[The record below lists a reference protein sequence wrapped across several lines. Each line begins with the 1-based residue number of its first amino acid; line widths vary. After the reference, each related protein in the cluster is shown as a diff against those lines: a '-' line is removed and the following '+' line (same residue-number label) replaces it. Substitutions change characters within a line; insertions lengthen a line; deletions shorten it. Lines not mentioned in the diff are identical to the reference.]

1 MNHLVSQRLDQVAA
15 AYDLVIVGSGFGG
28 AILAQ
33 VARSLGKSVL
43 LVERFQHPRFAIGE
57 STSPLMNLLIEEL
70 AHNYNLPRLLPL
82 TTYGAWQATYP
93 EIGCGLKRG
102 FSYYAQEAG
111 KPFRKSQ
118 NRANELLVAASP
130 NDVLADTHWLRADV
144 DQFLVKEAVTLGVDY
159 VDLTAVACVTF
170 QNDDTLL
177 RLEKGNE
184 SVEVRARLLVDATG
198 PRGFLHRYLELN
210 EREFECYPRTQSLY
224 SHFTH
229 LRRTSEMPEFAEND
243 SPPYCPDDAALHHVY
258 EGGWM
263 WILPFNNGVTSAG
276 FIADE
281 ALSAELQLEDK
292 EGGWRRFMERFPT
305 IGAQFANAREVL
317 PLVHSKRVPFRT
329 SQVVGRNWLML
340 PSAAFFIDPLFSTGM
355 PLTLLGIERLARL
368 IGSEWDNAAA
378 FQEGLNEIGRI
389 TLLEGDNTARFVAGC
404 HASMGHFPQFSAYA
418 MFYFAAASFSEM
430 ARRLDRRT
438 MITRYLAANQ
448 TEFTADLHRFADKAS
463 SEDSDFG
470 LSDVAPCIERL
481 NVAGLADPLKRNWY
495 GVDLKDVIDNAAKLD
510 YTPEE
515 LAPIL
520 ADADWA
526 QC

>member
-1 MNHLVSQRLDQVAA
+1 MESLISKRLNQVASS
-15 AYDLVIVGSGFGG
+15 YDLVIVGSGFGG

-43 LVERFQHPRFAIGE
+43 LVERLQHPRFAIGE
-57 STSPLMNLLIEEL
+57 STSPLMNLLVEEL
-70 AHNYNLPRLLPL
+70 AHRYHLPRLLPL
-82 TTYGAWQATYP
+82 ATYGAWQAAYP

-102 FSYYAQEAG
+102 FSYYAQESG
-111 KPFRKSQ
+111 KPFRKTSD
-118 NRANELLVAASP
+118 RTNELLVAASP

-144 DQFLVKEAVTLGVDY
+144 DQFLVKEAVTLGADY
-159 VDLTAVACVTF
+159 VDLTTVSCVTF
-170 QNDDTLL
+170 ENDQTIL
-177 RLEKGNE
+177 RLEKGND
-184 SVEVRARLLVDATG
+184 SVEVRARLLIDATG
-198 PRGFLHRYLELN
+198 PHGFLHRFLELE
-210 EREFECYPRTQSLY
+210 EREFEGYPRTQSLY

-229 LRRTSEMPEFAEND
+229 LRRTSEMPEFAE
-243 SPPYCPDDAALHHVY
+243 SAAPPYCPDDAALHHVY

-276 FIADE
+276 FIANE
-281 ALSAELQLEDK
+281 TLSEELKLEDK
-292 EGGWRRFMERFPT
+292 AGAWRRFMERFPT
-305 IGAQFANAREVL
+305 IGAQFADAKEIL

-368 IGSEWDNAAA
+368 IGSDWDNARA
-378 FQEGLNEIGRI
+378 FQEGLEEIGRI

-404 HASMGHFPQFSAYA
+404 HAAMGHFPQFAAYS

-438 MITRYLAANQ
+438 MVTRYLAANQ
-448 TEFTADLHRFADKAS
+448 TAFTADLHRFANKTLSGDF
-463 SEDSDFG
+463 DFG
-470 LSDVAPCIERL
+470 LKEIAPCIERL
-481 NVAGLADPLKRNWY
+481 NVAGLADESKRNWY
-495 GVDLKDVIDNAAKLD
+495 GVDLNDVIHNAAKLD

-515 LAPIL
+515 LTPIL

>member
-1 MNHLVSQRLDQVAA
+1 MSDELSTKFHQIRP

-33 VARSLGKSVL
+33 TARQLGKTVL

-70 AHNYNLPRLLPL
+70 ARRYNLPRLLPL
-82 TTYGAWQATYP
+82 TTYGAWQEKYP
-93 EIGCGLKRG
+93 ELGCGLKRG

-111 KPFRKSQ
+111 KPFRKTQ
-118 NRANELLVAASP
+118 NRENELLVAASP
-130 NDVLADTHWLRADV
+130 NDFLADTHWLRADV
-144 DQFLVKEAVTLGVDY
+144 DEFLVKEAIALGADY
-159 VDLTAVACVTF
+159 VDLTTVSCADFHTDETV
-170 QNDDTLL
+170 LS
-177 RLEKGNE
+177 LERGNE
-184 SVEVRARLLVDATG
+184 SAEVRARLLIDATG
-198 PRGFLHRYLELN
+198 PRGFLHRYLDLP
-210 EREFECYPRTQSLY
+210 EREFDGYPRTQSLY

-229 LRRTSEMPEFAEND
+229 VRRTSEMPEFAENAA
-243 SPPYCPDDAALHHVY
+243 PPYCPDDAALHHVY

-263 WILPFNNGVTSAG
+263 WVLPFNNGVTSAG
-276 FIADE
+276 FIAQE
-281 ALSAELQLEDK
+281 ELAHELNLADK
-292 EGGWRRFMERFPT
+292 EGGWARFMERFPT
-305 IGAQFANAREVL
+305 VGTQFANARATL
-317 PLVHSKRVPFRT
+317 PLVHAKQVTFRT
-329 SQVVGRNWLML
+329 SQVVGQNWMML

-368 IGSEWDNAAA
+368 IGSEWDNASA
-378 FQEGLNEIGRI
+378 FQSGLEEIGRI

-404 HASMGHFPQFSAYA
+404 HAAMGHFPQFAAYA

-438 MITRYLAANQ
+438 IVTRYLAANQ
-448 TEFTADLHRFADKAS
+448 TEFTADLHRFAAKTLS
-463 SEDSDFG
+463 GNFDFG
-470 LSDVAPCIERL
+470 LSEIAPCVDRL
-481 NVAGLADPLKRNWY
+481 NVAGLADATKRNWY
-495 GVDLKDVIDNAAKLD
+495 GVDLNDVIQNAAKLD

-520 ADADWA
+520 ANADWA